1 MTSGLAHV
9 ETCISCVLKA
19 PLGLSWQAARQW
31 GTAPWLGRT
40 GEPLRVAQVVSS
52 SHLANVRETAH
63 VPQLRYCR
71 RVQRQPWTLQ
81 NLGL

>member
-9 ETCISCVLKA
+9 ETCISCVLRA

-40 GEPLRVAQVVSS
+40 GEPLRVAQTVSF
-52 SHLANVRETAH
+52 SHLALVRETALPPAK
-63 VPQLRYCR
+63 V
-71 RVQRQPWTLQ
+71 LQ
-81 NLGL
+81 ARSAAAV